1 MENVI
6 RNSTLIH
13 LDTMKN
19 TCDAINVFNYFD
31 YREYLNDCFKK
42 IKSKNPDFHSGRF
55 RKTFAFK
62 AIISYPNS

>member
-42 IKSKNPDFHSGRF
+42 IKSKSTN
-55 RKTFAFK
+55 
-62 AIISYPNS
+62 N